1 MMFNSFDELSEWLD
15 ENTRETDHLDVCDT
29 QGGMGF
35 FNLEEIPA
43 NGVRSIDVFNGKG
56 RRIFSISVS
65 ADGVAYQVL
74 QQGEDED
81 IYATEEDEV

>member
-1 MMFNSFDELSEWLD
+1 MIM
-15 ENTRETDHLDVCDT
+15 DHLDVADT

-56 RRIFSISVS
+56 RKLFSVS
-65 ADGVAYQVL
+65 VSTNGVAYQVL
-74 QQGEDED
+74 PQGEDEG
-81 IYATEEDEV
+81 IYTTTEDEV